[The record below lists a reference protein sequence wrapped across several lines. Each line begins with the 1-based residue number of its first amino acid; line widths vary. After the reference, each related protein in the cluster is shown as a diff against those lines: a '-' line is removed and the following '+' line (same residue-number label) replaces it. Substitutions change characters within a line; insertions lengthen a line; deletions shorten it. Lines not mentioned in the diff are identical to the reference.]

1 MAEKDTLKDKEIIQN
16 DENKDL
22 KKEDQ
27 VSSQSNDKNKGE
39 QSENLQEEYEKLKE
53 NYLRLLADFDNY
65 RKRMMKEIEEA
76 KEAAK
81 RSIIKEF
88 LVILDNLEKA
98 IEMAYQHKDA
108 IIEGIELSI
117 KSFRDML
124 KKHGVEE
131 INPKE
136 ETFDPNLHDALMT
149 QESDKLP
156 KNTVIQTVE
165 KGYIYKD
172 KLIRP
177 AKVIVSAGKKEENQ
191 QNNNEKEE

>member
-1 MAEKDTLKDKEIIQN
+1 MTEKKTI
-16 DENKDL
+16 ENKEVEEKKLEQMEKEEKQEKPNELEKL
-22 KKEDQ
+22 K
-27 VSSQSNDKNKGE
+27 S
-39 QSENLQEEYEKLKE
+39 EYEKLKD
-53 NYLRLLADFDNY
+53 NYLRLLADYDNY
-65 RKRMMKEIEEA
+65 RKRIAKEIEEV
-76 KEAAK
+76 KEATK

-98 IEMAYQHKDA
+98 IDMAYQHKDA

-136 ETFDPNLHDALMT
+136 ENFNPKLHDALMT
-149 QESDKLP
+149 QTSDKLP

-177 AKVIVSAGKKEENQ
+177 AKVIVSAGTEEKQKNNDKEE
-191 QNNNEKEE
+191 

>member
-1 MAEKDTLKDKEIIQN
+1 MSEKERQNGGVEIKINKEEKEEKEKREKTR
-16 DENKDL
+16 EN
-22 KKEDQ
+22 E
-27 VSSQSNDKNKGE
+27 E
-39 QSENLQEEYEKLKE
+39 QKTKSPNIEEEYEKLK
-53 NYLRLLADFDNY
+53 NDYLRLLAEFDNY
-65 RKRMMKEIEEA
+65 RKRVSKEIEEA

-98 IEMAYQHKDA
+98 IEMAYKHKDA

-117 KSFRDML
+117 KSFKDML

-131 INPKE
+131 INPKKE
-136 ETFDPNLHDALMT
+136 SFDPNLHDALMT
-149 QESDKLP
+149 QESDELP

-165 KGYIYKD
+165 KGYMLKD

-177 AKVIVSAGKKEENQ
+177 AKVIVSSGKNEKSQKNNNKKEE
-191 QNNNEKEE
+191 

>member
-1 MAEKDTLKDKEIIQN
+1 MSEKERQNGGVEIKINKEEKEEKEKREKTR
-16 DENKDL
+16 EN
-22 KKEDQ
+22 E
-27 VSSQSNDKNKGE
+27 E
-39 QSENLQEEYEKLKE
+39 QKTKSPNIEEEYEKLK
-53 NYLRLLADFDNY
+53 NDYLRLLAEFDNY
-65 RKRMMKEIEEA
+65 RKRVSKEIEEA

-98 IEMAYQHKDA
+98 IEMAYKHKDA

-117 KSFRDML
+117 KSFKDML

-131 INPKE
+131 INPKKVS
-136 ETFDPNLHDALMT
+136 FDPNLHDALMT
-149 QESDKLP
+149 QESDELP

-165 KGYIYKD
+165 KGYMLKD

-177 AKVIVSAGKKEENQ
+177 AKVIVSSGKNEKSQKNNNKKEE
-191 QNNNEKEE
+191 

>member
-1 MAEKDTLKDKEIIQN
+1 MAEREEVKDKETIQEE
-16 DENKDL
+16 ENKEI
-22 KKEDQ
+22 KNEDEAQ
-27 VSSQSNDKNKGE
+27 NQSNEESKDE
-39 QSENLQEEYEKLKE
+39 QLENLQEEYKKLKD

-117 KSFRDML
+117 KSFKDML

-136 ETFDPNLHDALMT
+136 EAFDPNLHDALMT

>member
-1 MAEKDTLKDKEIIQN
+1 MPKKKEAKKVQINIEQNEKEEEAKDTDR
-16 DENKDL
+16 ENKNVELGKLQDEYNRL
-22 KKEDQ
+22 K
-27 VSSQSNDKNKGE
+27 ND
-39 QSENLQEEYEKLKE
+39 
-53 NYLRLLADFDNY
+53 YLRLLADFDNY
-65 RKRMMKEIEEA
+65 RKRMQKEIEDT
-76 KEAAK
+76 KDAAK
-81 RSIIKEF
+81 HSIIREF

-98 IEMAYQHKDA
+98 IDMAYQHKDA

-117 KSFRDML
+117 KSFKDML
-124 KKHGVEE
+124 KKHGIEE

-136 ETFDPNLHDALMT
+136 ETFNPNIHDALMT

-156 KNTVIQTVE
+156 KNTVIQTIE

-191 QNNNEKEE
+191 QNNNTEEE

>member
-1 MAEKDTLKDKEIIQN
+1 MSEKKKVQNAET
-16 DENKDL
+16 
-22 KKEDQ
+22 KK
-27 VSSQSNDKNKGE
+27 KNIKIE
-39 QSENLQEEYEKLKE
+39 SENQKEQDKKKNSKDELEKLKADYEKLK
-53 NYLRLLADFDNY
+53 NDYLRLLADFDNY
-65 RKRMMKEIEEA
+65 RKRMTKEIEDS

-81 RSIIKEF
+81 RAIIKEF

-117 KSFRDML
+117 KSFKDML

-149 QESDKLP
+149 KTSEELP
-156 KNTVIQTVE
+156 KNMVIQTVE
-165 KGYIYKD
+165 KGYKLKD

-177 AKVIVSAGKKEENQ
+177 AKVIVSSGKEEKESQ
-191 QNNNEKEE
+191 QNNNDKEE